1 MVFVVVVVVFK
12 QQKIWLCLPVMYR
25 FVPALLKSPPFLCVL
40 KRNLNQVNIKHP
52 EDLVSS
58 M

>member
-1 MVFVVVVVVFK
+1 MVFVVVVAVVFK

-40 KRNLNQVNIKHP
+40 NRVNIKHP